1 MYVQWVCFRFKPD
14 INRAHFMA
22 LIEQMVSWLQRQP
35 GFAGYTFFDGER
47 ECADLLRWQTRAD
60 CMAAERAFMQTA
72 LSAQLIALVEPE
84 VQVFFGAVA
93 LEATP

>member
-1 MYVQWVCFRFKPD
+1 MYVQWVRFRLKPGSD
-14 INRAHFMA
+14 RAHFMA
-22 LIEQMVSWLQRQP
+22 LIAEMLRWLQAQP

-84 VQVFFGAVA
+84 VEVFFGAVS
-93 LEATP
+93 LEVVA